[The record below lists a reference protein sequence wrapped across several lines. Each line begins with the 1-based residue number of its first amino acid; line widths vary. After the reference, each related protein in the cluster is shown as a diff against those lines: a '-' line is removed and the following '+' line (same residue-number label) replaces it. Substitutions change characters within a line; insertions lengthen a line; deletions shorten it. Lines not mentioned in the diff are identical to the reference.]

1 MKKNSFHVYF
11 KFINLNPLEKYILEY
26 KYNNR
31 DIKYEIKE
39 IEYNI
44 SIKKKEFEFK
54 IITNEKENN
63 YKIELSMKYYNEIA
77 IDLNNNKNGYNI
89 EFIIKNV
96 QGEYFKKLSIL
107 SGGIKYN
114 FLSIYNNLNL
124 CRIYLLNIPLGFK
137 IFLNKKKIN
146 FKIL

>member
-44 SIKKKEFEFK
+44 SIKKKEFYF
-54 IITNEKENN
+54 
-63 YKIELSMKYYNEIA
+63 Y
-77 IDLNNNKNGYNI
+77 
-89 EFIIKNV
+89 FIN
-96 QGEYFKKLSIL
+96 
-107 SGGIKYN
+107 
-114 FLSIYNNLNL
+114 
-124 CRIYLLNIPLGFK
+124 
-137 IFLNKKKIN
+137 
-146 FKIL
+146 

>member
-54 IITNEKENN
+54 IIANEKENN

-89 EFIIKNV
+89 KLIIKNV
-96 QGEYFKKLSIL
+96 KGECLKNLSIL
-107 SGGIKYN
+107 SEGIKCD
-114 FLSIYNNLNL
+114 FLSEYNDLNL
-124 CRIYLLNIPLGFK
+124 CRIYL
-137 IFLNKKKIN
+137 
-146 FKIL
+146 